1 VGDDEEVKHHEP
13 RIPNPDP
20 SAKAFGRQ
28 AEPRAVHRPV
38 LLKEALEFLN
48 VRPDGIYIDA
58 TLGAGGHAE
67 QILQVLQQGQGK
79 LLGID
84 CDPAALAVARERL
97 RAFGEKLIVQ
107 EGNFAE
113 IDALHRARG
122 LPPADGLL
130 ADLGLSSMQLED
142 ATRGFSFSLPGPL
155 DMRMDPT
162 REKTAEAVV
171 NRSSERDLANLVFQL
186 GEERHSRRIAR
197 AIVKAR
203 PIRSTTELA
212 QVVTRAI
219 PSRAGLHQIHPAT
232 RTFLALRLAVNQE
245 LENLEAFLAR
255 ALEVLAPRGR
265 LVVLSFHSLEDRL
278 VKRAFQAWQREGKVQ
293 ILTRKVVRPSQEE
306 MRANPRSRSAKL
318 RAAEKQGLGVGG

>member
-1 VGDDEEVKHHEP
+1 
-13 RIPNPDP
+13 
-20 SAKAFGRQ
+20 
-28 AEPRAVHRPV
+28 VHRPV

-67 QILQVLQQGQGK
+67 QILKVLQQGQGK

-84 CDPAALAVARERL
+84 CDPAALAAARERL
-97 RAFGEKLIVQ
+97 RDFGEKLIVQ

-113 IDALHRARG
+113 IGALHAASG
-122 LPPADGLL
+122 LRPADGLL
-130 ADLGLSSMQLED
+130 ADLGLSSLQLED

-162 REKTAEAVV
+162 REKTAEALV
-171 NRSSERDLANLVFQL
+171 NRSSERDLANLIFKF

-197 AIVKAR
+197 ALVKAR

-232 RTFLALRLAVNQE
+232 RTFMALRLAVNQE
-245 LENLEAFLAR
+245 LENLEAFLAQ
-255 ALEVLAPRGR
+255 ALDVLAPRGR

-278 VKRAFQAWQREGKVQ
+278 VKRAFQAWQRDGRVQ
-293 ILTRKVVRPSQEE
+293 VLTRKVVRPSQEE

-318 RAAEKQGLGVGG
+318 RAVEKQGSGLGD

>member
-1 VGDDEEVKHHEP
+1 VADDEEFKNPESQV
-13 RIPNPDP
+13 PNP
-20 SAKAFGRQ
+20 
-28 AEPRAVHRPV
+28 EPRAVHRPV

-67 QILQVLQQGQGK
+67 QILKVLQQGQGK

-84 CDPAALAVARERL
+84 CDPAALAAARERL
-97 RAFGEKLIVQ
+97 RDFGEKLIVQ

-113 IDALHRARG
+113 IGALHAASG
-122 LPPADGLL
+122 LRPADGLL
-130 ADLGLSSMQLED
+130 ADLGLSSLQLED

-162 REKTAEAVV
+162 REKTAEALV
-171 NRSSERDLANLVFQL
+171 NRSSERDLANLIFKF

-197 AIVKAR
+197 ALVKAR

-232 RTFLALRLAVNQE
+232 RTFMALRLAVNQE
-245 LENLEAFLAR
+245 LENLEAFLAKG
-255 ALEVLAPRGR
+255 LSVLAPQGR
-265 LVVLSFHSLEDRL
+265 LVILSFHSLEDRP
-278 VKRAFQAWQREGKVQ
+278 VKHAFQAWQREGQVR
-293 ILTRKVVRPSQEE
+293 ILTRKVVRPSEEE
-306 MRANPRSRSAKL
+306 MQANPRSRSAKL
-318 RAAEKQGLGVGG
+318 RAAEKQELGVGD